1 MLRILVLAACFA
13 GGVSYTVP
21 TSRQVA
27 ARRATMLSP
36 RALRPTASITGRNQG
51 EPEVDIMEVHL
62 LPCPPSTSRHGPCVP
77 LRPLKMR
84 STTG

>member
-36 RALRPTASITGRNQG
+36 RALRPTASIKGRNQG
-51 EPEVDIMEVHL
+51 EHEVDIMEVDIMEVHL

-77 LRPLKMR
+77 LRP
-84 STTG
+84 TTG